1 MKRMLVYIILLLS
14 LTVNVFNIFA
24 QGKQDIGDIEI
35 RQIVVM
41 EGDTLWDIAQKNMS
55 EDTDIR
61 DYICQIQELND
72 MDGANLIPGETIMVP
87 LLQ

>member
-24 QGKQDIGDIEI
+24 QGKQDIGDIET

-41 EGDTLWDIAQKNMS
+41 EGDTLWGIAQKNMDDDS
-55 EDTDIR
+55 DIR
-61 DYICQIQELND
+61 DYIYQIQELNA

-87 LLQ
+87 SAQ